1 MKYINRDAD
10 GKGKRLSPFVVV
22 SKLLLEDERLTLE
35 QKGLMTILLGN
46 RDDFNQN
53 IRYLSK
59 ELGIS
64 EGKLKRILKALKA
77 HGYIQRIQKRDENGK
92 WFWSTFIYEVPPPV
106 DKPANQNPPP
116 QNPHN
121 QAPAGGKGSDLISNN
136 LNKEKELNNLLM
148 SPTEPPSNKEELKGE
163 GSTGIS
169 DRKRD
174 NHPPKKTPLDYPDDL
189 MF

>member
-1 MKYINRDAD
+1 MKYIHRDAD

-64 EGKLKRILKALKA
+64 EGKLKRILKGLKA
-77 HGYIQRIQKRDENGK
+77 YGYVKRIQKRIEEGK
-92 WFWSTFIYEVPPPV
+92 WSWSTHIYEVPPLVGLSDDGSPPPPNPQHRKPV
-106 DKPANQNPPP
+106 DAN
-116 QNPHN
+116 
-121 QAPAGGKGSDLISNN
+121 AVDLTRNT
-136 LNKEKELNNLLM
+136 LNKEKEIKNLLM
-148 SPTEPPSNKEELKGE
+148 NPTESPSNKEELKG
-163 GSTGIS
+163 GSSKGIS

-174 NHPPKKTPLDYPDDL
+174 NEPPKKTPLDYPDDL